1 MGQQRLPQ
9 QTGYHV
15 RDSSFALNRR
25 GLLAGAA
32 ALAAGTL
39 LPASRQALAAAAA
52 PTTDASAADARL
64 LPGFRVERVK
74 TSGAELHAVVGG
86 SGPPVLLIH
95 GAPLTHLSWF
105 RVAPELAK
113 KYTVV
118 AADLR
123 GYGDSSKP
131 EDGDKHFNYS
141 KRAMALDQIELMKHF
156 GFDRFAVVGHD
167 RGGRVAH
174 RLALDHPQAVTRASV
189 LDIVPTHYLYTHV
202 TKAFVDA
209 YFHWFLYIRPAP
221 FPEDILNR
229 DVQAGTFSRGGQPEL
244 REEYARVYRDPAN
257 VHGMCEDYRASAGVD
272 MEFDEADI
280 KAGRRVSCP
289 LQVLWASDGAMGRM
303 YDVLGI
309 WKETYGSNVT
319 GTALTGGHNLQESNP
334 AGVLAQLQPF
344 LAG

>member
-1 MGQQRLPQ
+1 
-9 QTGYHV
+9 V
-15 RDSSFALNRR
+15 RKSTFTLQRR

-32 ALAAGTL
+32 ALAAGTVL
-39 LPASRQALAAAAA
+39 SRPRLAQGAEEPLAK
-52 PTTDASAADARL
+52 DARAADARL
-64 LPGFRVERVK
+64 LPGFRVEKVV
-74 TSGAELHAVVGG
+74 TSGAELHSVIGG
-86 SGPPVLLIH
+86 SGPPLLLIH

-113 KYTVV
+113 NYTVV

-131 EDGDKHFNYS
+131 ADGDKHINYS
-141 KRAMALDQIELMKHF
+141 KRSMAQDQIELMKHF

-174 RLALDHPQAVTRASV
+174 RLALDHPQAVTRAAV

-209 YFHWFLYIRPAP
+209 YFHWFLYLRPAP
-221 FPEDILNR
+221 YPEDILNR
-229 DVQAGTFSRGGQPEL
+229 EVQAGSFSRGGLPEL
-244 REEYARVYRDPAN
+244 RDEYARVYRDPAA
-257 VHGMCEDYRASAGVD
+257 VHGMCEDYRASAGID
-272 MEFDEADI
+272 MEFDEADL
-280 KAGRRVSCP
+280 KAGRKVDCP
-289 LQVLWASDGAMGRM
+289 LHVLWASDGAMGRM

-309 WKETYGSNVT
+309 WKDSYGTKVT
-319 GTALTGGHNLQESNP
+319 GAALTGGHNLQEANP
-334 AGVLAQLQPF
+334 AGVLGQLLPF

>member
-1 MGQQRLPQ
+1 MRN
-9 QTGYHV
+9 
-15 RDSSFALNRR
+15 SCFALQRR
-25 GLLAGAA
+25 GLLAGGV

-39 LPASRQALAAAAA
+39 LPRPRGARAAEAPVAS
-52 PTTDASAADARL
+52 DARAADARL

-74 TSGAELHAVVGG
+74 TSGAELHAVIGG
-86 SGPPVLLIH
+86 NGPPLLLVH

-131 EDGDKHFNYS
+131 EDGEKHINYS
-141 KRAMALDQIELMKHF
+141 KRAMAQDQVDLMKHF

-174 RLALDHPQAVTRASV
+174 RLALDHPQAVTRAAV

-221 FPEDILNR
+221 YPEDILNR
-229 DVQAGTFSRGGQPEL
+229 EVQAGTFSRGGLPEL

-257 VHGMCEDYRASAGVD
+257 VHGMCEDYRASAGID
-272 MEFDEADI
+272 MEFDEADL
-280 KAGRRVSCP
+280 KAGRKVTCP
-289 LQVLWASDGAMGRM
+289 LHVLWASDGAMGRM

-309 WKETYGSNVT
+309 WKETYGTKVT
-319 GTALTGGHNLQESNP
+319 GAALTGGH
-334 AGVLAQLQPF
+334 
-344 LAG
+344 

>member
-1 MGQQRLPQ
+1 MRK
-9 QTGYHV
+9 
-15 RDSSFALNRR
+15 SFFALQRR
-25 GLLAGAA
+25 GLLAAGA

-39 LPASRQALAAAAA
+39 LPRAREAHAAEGAPATDSR
-52 PTTDASAADARL
+52 SADARL
-64 LPGFRVERVK
+64 LPGFRVERVG
-74 TSGAELHAVVGG
+74 TRGAELQAVIGG
-86 SGPPVLLIH
+86 SGPPLLLIH

-113 KYTVV
+113 HYTVI

-131 EDGDKHFNYS
+131 ADGDRHINYS
-141 KRAMALDQIELMKHF
+141 KRAMAQDQIDLMKHF

-174 RLALDHPQAVTRASV
+174 RLALDHPEAVTRAAV

-229 DVQAGTFSRGGQPEL
+229 DVQAGTFSRGGLPEL

-257 VHGMCEDYRASAGVD
+257 VHGMCEDYRASAGID
-272 MEFDEADI
+272 MEFDEADL
-280 KAGRRVSCP
+280 KAGKKITCP
-289 LQVLWASDGAMGRM
+289 LHVLWASDGAMGRM

-309 WKETYGSNVT
+309 WKNGYGTKVT
-319 GTALTGGHNLQESNP
+319 GAALTGGHNLQEANP
-334 AGVLAQLQPF
+334 SGVLGQLLPF
-344 LAG
+344 LSA

>member
-1 MGQQRLPQ
+1 
-9 QTGYHV
+9 V
-15 RDSSFALNRR
+15 RNSFFALQRR
-25 GLLAGAA
+25 ELLAAGA
-32 ALAAGTL
+32 ALAAGSL
-39 LPASRQALAAAAA
+39 LPVPGTVEAAESQPA
-52 PTTDASAADARL
+52 TDARAVDAKL
-64 LPGFRVERVK
+64 LPGFKVERVK
-74 TSGAELHAVVGG
+74 TSGAELHAVIGG
-86 SGPPVLLIH
+86 SGPPLLLIH

-131 EDGDKHFNYS
+131 ADGDKHINYS
-141 KRAMALDQIELMKHF
+141 KRAMAQDQIELMKHF

-174 RLALDHPQAVTRASV
+174 RLALDHPQAVTRAAV

-221 FPEDILNR
+221 YPEDILLR
-229 DVQAGTFSRGGQPEL
+229 EAQSAGPGRGGLPEL
-244 REEYARVYRDPAN
+244 RDEYARVNRDPAN
-257 VHGMCEDYRASAGVD
+257 IHGMCEDYRASAGID

-280 KAGRRVSCP
+280 KAGRKVTCP
-289 LQVLWASDGAMGRM
+289 LHVLWASDGAMGRM

-309 WKETYGSNVT
+309 WKETYGTRIT
-319 GTALTGGHNLQESNP
+319 GAPLTGGHNLQEANP
-334 AGVLAQLQPF
+334 AGVLGELLPF

>member
-1 MGQQRLPQ
+1 
-9 QTGYHV
+9 V
-15 RDSSFALNRR
+15 RNSFFALQRR
-25 GLLAGAA
+25 GLIAGAA
-32 ALAAGTL
+32 ARAAGTL
-39 LPASRQALAAAAA
+39 LPRPRQALAAESPPA
-52 PTTDASAADARL
+52 TDASAADARL
-64 LPGFRVERVK
+64 LPGFKVERVK
-74 TSGAELHAVVGG
+74 TSGAQLHAVVGG
-86 SGPPVLLIH
+86 SGPPLLLIH

-131 EDGDKHFNYS
+131 EDGDKHINYS
-141 KRAMALDQIELMKHF
+141 KRAMAQDQIELMKHY

-174 RLALDHPQAVTRASV
+174 RLALDHPQAVTRAAV
-189 LDIVPTHYLYTHV
+189 LDIVPTQYLYTHV

-209 YFHWFLYIRPAP
+209 YFHWFLYLRPAP
-221 FPEDILNR
+221 YPEDILNR
-229 DVQAGTFSRGGQPEL
+229 EVQAGTFSRGGLPEL

-257 VHGMCEDYRASAGVD
+257 VHGMCEDYRASAGID
-272 MEFDEADI
+272 MEFDEADL
-280 KAGRRVSCP
+280 KTGRKVTCP
-289 LQVLWASDGAMGRM
+289 LHVLWASDGAMGRM

-309 WKETYGSNVT
+309 WKDTYGTRVT
-319 GTALTGGHNLQESNP
+319 GAPLTGGHNLQEANP
-334 AGVLAQLQPF
+334 AGVLGQLVPF

>member
-1 MGQQRLPQ
+1 MRN
-9 QTGYHV
+9 
-15 RDSSFALNRR
+15 SSLTLQRR
-25 GLLAGAA
+25 GLLASGV
-32 ALAAGTL
+32 ALAATGL
-39 LPASRQALAAAAA
+39 LSRSREARAADGPPA
-52 PTTDASAADARL
+52 TDARAADARL

-74 TSGAELHAVVGG
+74 TSGAELHAVIGG
-86 SGPPVLLIH
+86 SGPPLLLIH

-131 EDGDKHFNYS
+131 EDGEKHINYS
-141 KRAMALDQIELMKHF
+141 KRAMAQDQVELMKHF

-174 RLALDHPQAVTRASV
+174 RLALDHPQAVTRAAV

-221 FPEDILNR
+221 YPEDILNR
-229 DVQAGTFSRGGQPEL
+229 EVQAGTFSRGGLPEL

-257 VHGMCEDYRASAGVD
+257 VHGMCEDYRASAGID
-272 MEFDEADI
+272 MEFDEADL
-280 KAGRRVSCP
+280 KAGRKVTCP
-289 LQVLWASDGAMGRM
+289 LHVLWASDGAMGRM

-309 WKETYGSNVT
+309 WKETYGTRVT
-319 GTALTGGHNLQESNP
+319 GAALTGGHNLQEANP
-334 AGVLAQLQPF
+334 SGVLGQLLPF
-344 LAG
+344 LAA

>member
-1 MGQQRLPQ
+1 
-9 QTGYHV
+9 V
-15 RDSSFALNRR
+15 RKPNFSDRR
-25 GLLAGAA
+25 DLLGASL
-32 ALAAGTL
+32 ALAA
-39 LPASRQALAAAAA
+39 
-52 PTTDASAADARL
+52 SAATLGTRDARAAEPATTPADPGPGDARL

-74 TSGAELHAVVGG
+74 TSGAELHTVIGG
-86 SGPPVLLIH
+86 SGPPLLLIH
-95 GAPLTHLSWF
+95 GAPLTHLSWY

-113 KYTVV
+113 KYTVI
-118 AADLR
+118 APDLR

-131 EDGDKHFNYS
+131 ADGENHINYS
-141 KRAMALDQIELMKHF
+141 KRSMAQDKIEVMRHF
-156 GFDRFAVVGHD
+156 GFGRFAVVGHD

-174 RLALDHPQAVTRASV
+174 RLALDHPEAVTRLSV

-229 DVQAGTFSRGGQPEL
+229 DVVGNFGRAAPEL
-244 REEYARVYRDPAN
+244 REEYLRVYRNPAA
-257 VHGMCEDYRASAGVD
+257 VHGMCEDYRASAGID
-272 MEFDEADI
+272 MQYDEADLQKKI
-280 KAGRRVSCP
+280 TCP

-309 WKETYGSNVT
+309 WKERGTQVT
-319 GTALTGGHNLQESNP
+319 GAALTGGHNLQEANP
-334 AGVLAQLQPF
+334 SGVLGQLLPF